1 MDKPAGAKTR
11 VEFVNRFQEKPV
23 LVIGSHF
30 ADPGA
35 GYIVRTRRCLETALA
50 GLRSAPLGQAIP
62 EYPVDLFSHES
73 VRNARA
79 R

>member
-11 VEFVNRFQEKPV
+11 VEFVNRFQDQPV

-35 GYIVRTRRCLETALA
+35 GYIVRNGDACKLN
-50 GLRSAPLGQAIP
+50 SP
-62 EYPVDLFSHES
+62 D
-73 VRNARA
+73 
-79 R
+79 